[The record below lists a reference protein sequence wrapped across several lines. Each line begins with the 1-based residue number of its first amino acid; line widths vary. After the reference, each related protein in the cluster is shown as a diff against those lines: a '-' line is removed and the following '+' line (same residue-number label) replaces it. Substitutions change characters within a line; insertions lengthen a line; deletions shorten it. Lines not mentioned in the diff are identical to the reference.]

1 MNQQWMNGKR
11 DLDIF
16 YCCWTRHW
24 TQGFAHVRPAISPVL
39 FNFLYW
45 DDTHRV
51 TQAGTEL
58 WFSCLSQL
66 RTWNY
71 ILAVLSIP
79 TPPIL
84 MALVAPENILI
95 TYFYWLRVVSN
106 VTQTLCCWAC
116 VYMGGGGRRGDPA
129 SSSGSGHLF
138 LLSSQLCL
146 TPAPSPSS
154 RRSGG
159 LPLNHIQ
166 QGICSGYQTIHF

>member
-1 MNQQWMNGKR
+1 MERETWTFFIVVGPGIEPRALHMLGQQYPQSSLTSYIEMT
-11 DLDIF
+11 L
-16 YCCWTRHW
+16 
-24 TQGFAHVRPAISPVL
+24 
-39 FNFLYW
+39 
-45 DDTHRV
+45 
-51 TQAGTEL
+51 TEL
-58 WFSCLSQL
+58 PRLALNPSSCLSQL

-129 SSSGSGHLF
+129 SSSGSGCLF